1 MCNLPENDE
10 EHQDDDKIATY
21 PQGLNIAVMLFFDDK
36 NTTDSIEKLKNKYKE
51 VTKKY

>member
-1 MCNLPENDE
+1 MYNPHEIDK
-10 EHQDDDKIATY
+10 EHHDDDKIATY